1 MIAEEAHADAN
12 VIWGLVVDESMAD
25 EVRIT
30 VIATDLEQE
39 AASLPPVEVRFQ
51 STVPQRAAVQQRRGS
66 LPGINPEDYDFPEYF
81 GNQKR

>member
-30 VIATDLEQE
+30 VIATDPEQE
-39 AASLPPVEVRFQ
+39 AAHFL
-51 STVPQRAAVQQRRGS
+51 
-66 LPGINPEDYDFPEYF
+66 L
-81 GNQKR
+81 